1 MQRNILLEGGDAM
14 THLQRSTVN
23 QLVADG
29 FQVVTAS
36 VEVVRVTKG
45 ADRRI
50 VFPDGSQK
58 RANHVEHKR
67 A

>member
-1 MQRNILLEGGDAM
+1 MTPAQRA
-14 THLQRSTVN
+14 TVS
-23 QLVADG
+23 QLKADG
-29 FQVVTAS
+29 FEVIATT

-45 ADRRI
+45 EDRRI

-58 RANHVEHKR
+58 RANHVEHKERR

>member
-1 MQRNILLEGGDAM
+1 M
-14 THLQRSTVN
+14 TPTQCATVN

-29 FQVVTAS
+29 FKVVTAS
-36 VEVVRVTKG
+36 VEVVRLTKG
-45 ADRRI
+45 ADARLVRQ
-50 VFPDGSQK
+50 DGSQR

>member
-1 MQRNILLEGGDAM
+1 MTNNQRA
-14 THLQRSTVN
+14 TVN

-29 FQVVTAS
+29 FKVVTAS
-36 VEVVRVTKG
+36 VEVVRLTKG

-58 RANHVEHKR
+58 RANHVEHKECR

>member
-1 MQRNILLEGGDAM
+1 MTNNQRA
-14 THLQRSTVN
+14 TVN

-29 FQVVTAS
+29 FKVVTAS

-58 RANHVEHKR
+58 RANHVEHKERR

>member
-1 MQRNILLEGGDAM
+1 M
-14 THLQRSTVN
+14 TPLQRVTVN

-29 FQVVTAS
+29 FKVVETC
-36 VEVVRVTKG
+36 RDIIRLTKG
-45 ADRRI
+45 ADARLVRS
-50 VFPDGSQK
+50 DGSQK

>member
-1 MQRNILLEGGDAM
+1 MTAAQRA
-14 THLQRSTVN
+14 TVN
-23 QLVADG
+23 QLKADG
-29 FQVVTAS
+29 FEVIATS

-58 RANHVEHKR
+58 RANHTEHKR